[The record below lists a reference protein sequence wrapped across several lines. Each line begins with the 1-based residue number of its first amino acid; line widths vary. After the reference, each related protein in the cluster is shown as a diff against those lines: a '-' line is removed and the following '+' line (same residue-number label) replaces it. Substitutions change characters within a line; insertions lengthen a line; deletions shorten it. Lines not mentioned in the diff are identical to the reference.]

1 MDYNYIDFNNSNIS
15 GIPMNDFNNN
25 MSYDY
30 VINNLDNNL
39 NMDICSN
46 SEPDEN
52 ISNIMRIKN
61 RLISILNDNK
71 IDENIIN
78 ASGSTENI
86 SEPEPE
92 DILEPESEDISET
105 LMVQDKELTVDEMCS
120 MYGDFIDKYKIEQ
133 DKYFECEKQFNNE
146 IENSKSDIK
155 KLDLIV
161 KFMHEIDQEV
171 CNNQLIEDTIN
182 NLNTVSKEI
191 EDNSKLEKA
200 RKEYIMSRL
209 EINKY
214 LKMIKKINNVNVA
227 NICPLCL
234 SNNVSLY
241 LNPCGHTCC
250 DECYE
255 RLISTE
261 GKKCFLCRDHIMNK
275 KPLYFS

>member
-1 MDYNYIDFNNSNIS
+1 MDYNYIDLNSNIS

-25 MSYDY
+25 VSYDY
-30 VINNLDNNL
+30 VINNLDSNL
-39 NMDICSN
+39 NMDVCSDSGQN
-46 SEPDEN
+46 EN
-52 ISNIMRIKN
+52 VANIIKIKN
-61 RLISILNDNK
+61 GLISILNDNT
-71 IDENIIN
+71 ISDNIIN
-78 ASGSTENI
+78 EYKDNKSEPES
-86 SEPEPE
+86 SQEPEPE
-92 DILEPESEDISET
+92 SSQEPEPEPSKEPEENMI
-105 LMVQDKELTVDEMCS
+105 DKMCS
-120 MYGDFIDKYKIEQ
+120 MYSDFIEKYKIEQ
-133 DKYFECEKQFNNE
+133 DKYFECEKQFNKE

-171 CNNQLIEDTIN
+171 CNNQLIEDTID
-182 NLNTVSKEI
+182 NLNSVSKEI
-191 EDNSKLEKA
+191 EDNSKLERS

-250 DECYE
+250 DECYDRLTE
-255 RLISTE
+255 RE
-261 GKKCFLCRDHIMNK
+261 GNKCFLCRQHIMNK
-275 KPLYFS
+275 NPLYFS